1 MKNGLEITYLE
12 HMAAHVGIKG
22 FVAIQ
27 VWNQPV
33 AKQSGKKYT
42 KKGMFGENRH
52 GLETKITCSNTG
64 TQNFQSWVRNH
75 IHFTAM

>member
-42 KKGMFGENRH
+42 
-52 GLETKITCSNTG
+52 
-64 TQNFQSWVRNH
+64 
-75 IHFTAM
+75 